1 MIYAIKFLY
10 SFFLPP
16 GIFILL
22 LWAAVFW
29 LYKKRNKNG
38 ARLALI
44 FSLLLYLLSTTWIGQ
59 LAIHQL
65 EYAYTPPPQKPN
77 GDVIVML
84 GGGGVTSPDMDGT
97 TGILSGAASN
107 RLLTAARLQIE
118 TNLPLIIS
126 GGQVYPDT
134 GNEGNIA
141 KRQLLQLGIP
151 ENKIIIDD
159 KSLNT
164 EQNAK
169 YTKKLM
175 EKHHFEKPILVT
187 SAFHMKRSV
196 LCFEKVGIPVVPF
209 PADYRTGRI
218 ISVYLNKFAPGDF
231 ENLHITAKEWLGI
244 LVIKLKMIGNK
255 DDKDAAAEAAS
266 LSVLYSDSHDPL
278 WLNWDNEPVPMS
290 HHFTLR
296 CFLRGYW
303 FGHFSLLFD
312 SRLFGRQRFG

>member
-1 MIYAIKFLY
+1 MIYAIKLLY

-22 LWAAVFW
+22 PWVGVFW
-29 LYKKRNKNG
+29 LYRNRNKTG

-44 FSLLLYLLSTTWIGQ
+44 FSLLLYFFSTTLVGQ
-59 LAIHQL
+59 LTIHHL
-65 EYAYTPPPQKPN
+65 EYAYTPPQKPD

-84 GGGGVTSPDMDGT
+84 GGGGVTSPDMNGA

-107 RLLTAARLQIE
+107 RLLTAARLQKE
-118 TNLPLIIS
+118 TDLPLIVS

-141 KRQLLQLGIP
+141 KRQLRQLGVP

-164 EQNAK
+164 EQNAQ

-175 EKHHFEKPILVT
+175 ELHHFRKPILVT

-196 LCFEKVGIPVVPF
+196 LSFEKVGISVVPF
-209 PADYRTGRI
+209 PTDYRTGRT
-218 ISVYLNKFAPGDF
+218 ISIYLNKFAPGDF

-244 LVIKLKMIGNK
+244 LVMKLKMIGTT
-255 DDKDAAAEAAS
+255 DDKKDAAAEAAS
-266 LSVLYSDSHDPL
+266 FLFLPI
-278 WLNWDNEPVPMS
+278 PGPIP
-290 HHFTLR
+290 TLHT
-296 CFLRGYW
+296 C
-303 FGHFSLLFD
+303 
-312 SRLFGRQRFG
+312 